1 MAEQADTTSGLRD
14 AYRRAVAAAEPS
26 AAEAPTAEPPVTPAH
41 PGHDRRTWHGHQ
53 ARRGPLLTP
62 ARARALRRA
71 QPGQRRSGIARRTGR
86 AS

>member
-41 PGHDRRTWHGHQ
+41 PGHDLDTTG
-53 ARRGPLLTP
+53 ARGTVTR
-62 ARARALRRA
+62 
-71 QPGQRRSGIARRTGR
+71 PGGGLS
-86 AS
+86 